1 MRLPS
6 KLLPLQR
13 RCATNQLRC
22 EVRIAQYQQELQ
34 EIELQIAGITLEID
48 ATLQLLQTHKPQNS
62 TLNRAGFFD
71 LLRKQAKVRRQIQHL
86 TMQRTNL
93 LEQKTHITIEKNQVL
108 QERTFWIRKQ
118 DKFQHWLDQYRYK
131 TRLERLSREENE
143 IQEIMTWTT

>member
-34 EIELQIAGITLEID
+34 EIELQISGITLEID

-71 LLRKQAKVRRQIQHL
+71 LLRKQAKVRCQIQHL
-86 TMQRTNL
+86 TVQRTNL
-93 LEQKTHITIEKNQVL
+93 LEQKTHITTEKNQVL